1 MARRRREKSD
11 GTQDHAL
18 LPIMNIM
25 LLLVPALLLA
35 MEVARMA
42 AIAVVPPRVGPGAVG
57 EDPTTPDAP
66 LRVFVAE
73 DGFVVAVGEA
83 DGERIPLTQ
92 PVTTPG
98 ELDGYDFAALE
109 ARARRVKDVHPTGA
123 LHVDAEGSI
132 PLQTLVA
139 TLDALRGSECRASA
153 IGPGETPGPECLY
166 LDVTIAPG
174 TRISVSGGS

>member
-1 MARRRREKSD
+1 MARRRRDKSE
-11 GTQDHAL
+11 GTQEHSL

-42 AIAVVPPRVGPGAVG
+42 AIAVVPPRVGPGVTG
-57 EDPTTPDAP
+57 DDPTPLDAP

-83 DGERIPLTQ
+83 PGERIPLAQ

-98 ELDGYDFAALE
+98 ELAGYDFAALE
-109 ARARRVKDVHPTGA
+109 ARARRVRDVHPTGG

-139 TLDALRGSECRASA
+139 TLDALRGSECQPSA
-153 IGPGETPGPECLY
+153 IGPGEAPGPECLY

-174 TRISVSGGS
+174 TRISVASGS